1 MWFWVSEPLGIYAIG
16 LFDFDGWD
24 GVHRVKNNNNN
35 ILKFLDSMFYF
46 LFFKVFLKIAY
57 SQDIHVSSS

>member
-1 MWFWVSEPLGIYAIG
+1 MDMWFWVSEPLGIYAIG

-35 ILKFLDSMFYF
+35 ILKFLRSEEHTSE
-46 LFFKVFLKIAY
+46 LQSPA
-57 SQDIHVSSS
+57 

>member
-1 MWFWVSEPLGIYAIG
+1 MDMWFWVSEPLGIYAIG

-35 ILKFLDSMFYF
+35 ILKFLNSMFYF
-46 LFFKVFLKIAY
+46 LFLKVF
-57 SQDIHVSSS
+57 

>member
-1 MWFWVSEPLGIYAIG
+1 MDMWFWVSEPLGIYAIG

-35 ILKFLDSMFYF
+35 ILKFLYSMFYF
-46 LFFKVFLKIAY
+46 LFFKVFLKIA
-57 SQDIHVSSS
+57 